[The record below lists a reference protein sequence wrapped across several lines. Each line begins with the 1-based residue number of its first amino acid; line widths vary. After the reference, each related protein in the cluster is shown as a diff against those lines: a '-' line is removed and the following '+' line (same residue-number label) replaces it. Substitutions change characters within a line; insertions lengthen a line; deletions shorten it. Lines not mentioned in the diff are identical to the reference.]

1 MSPETEQP
9 GTFRWP
15 PIEVVEKHAPDE
27 QPQSTDA
34 NPLSSL
40 IESIEIDLLGR
51 VGLSFDRWA
60 QRTGWRPDSR
70 EACCWRCAGS
80 VGPHEQDGEGCA
92 ACRSTK
98 LPWDR
103 AFRLSTYRDEI
114 RDEVL
119 ALKFHA
125 WRPGGRALG
134 TMLGRLINEQVGHAQ
149 IPIQD
154 IRIVPIPMHP
164 IRRIRRGIDHTL
176 VIARG
181 AGASSSIP
189 VTRVLRARHRPE
201 QVGRSPTA
209 RAKNMKDAFR
219 PRHELLR
226 HLHRRRQ
233 DQVRLWVLIDDV
245 RTTGATFSAASKA
258 LRAGLKSIGRRSDE
272 AEIWVCSIGVTQSRD
287 RRGDV

>member
-15 PIEVVEKHAPDE
+15 PIEVVEQHAPDE

-51 VGLSFDRWA
+51 VGLSFDLWA

-70 EACCWRCAGS
+70 EASCWRCAGS
-80 VGPHEQDGEGCA
+80 VGAHEQDGEGCV

-103 AFRLSTYRDEI
+103 ALRLSTYRDEI

-154 IRIVPIPMHP
+154 VRIVPIPMHP

-219 PRHELLR
+219 PRHQLLR
-226 HLHRRRQ
+226 RLHRRRQ